1 MKKLT
6 AAFVVFSLFFY
17 SLTFAQ
23 VNAKDIGIGMKIGEP
38 LSLNLKYWMTDK
50 IAICGDVGTGW
61 GGADADDYLN
71 FSVSP
76 VVACDLLYH
85 LTFFNLSSGELPLYA
100 GLGLRYFLGNDD
112 EDLGI
117 RVPLGIT
124 YIFDTAP
131 IDIFLEWAPTYVLEY
146 EEFKQS
152 AGIGFRYYF
161 GCSKDKDQD
170 GIKDKDQDGIKDKHD
185 ADPMNPEDFDG
196 FQDEDG
202 APDLDNDNDG
212 IPDLADRAP
221 NDPEDK
227 DGFQD
232 EDGVPDKDNDNDG
245 ILDKDDSC
253 PNKAEDFDNFEDEDG
268 CPDLDNDKDG
278 ISDKD
283 DNCPDEPET
292 LNGYKDDDG
301 CPDKKQMLKLDK
313 KGAKLILKG
322 INFKTNSVKLIK
334 DSYKILNEVVA
345 GLKDNPEVALEIQ
358 GHTDSI
364 GKASYNLNLSLKR
377 AQAVMDYL
385 VQKGADS
392 SRLDAVGY
400 GEDKPIATNKTA
412 EGRTQNRRIEF
423 VRTK

>member
-1 MKKLT
+1 M
-6 AAFVVFSLFFY
+6 Y
-17 SLTFAQ
+17 SLSFAQ
-23 VNAKDIGIGMKIGEP
+23 ENEKDVGIGLKIGEP
-38 LSLNLKYWMTDK
+38 LSLNLKYWMSENF
-50 IAICGDVGTGW
+50 AISGDIGVGW

-76 VVACDLLYH
+76 LVAGDLLYH
-85 LTFFNLSSGELPLYA
+85 LSLFNMPSGKMPLYA
-100 GLGLRYFLGNDD
+100 GLGVRYFIGSDD

-131 IDIFLEWAPTYVLEY
+131 IDIFLEWAPTYVLEF

-152 AGIGFRYYF
+152 AGVGFRYYF
-161 GCSKDKDQD
+161 GRSKDKDQD
-170 GIKDKDQDGIKDKHD
+170 GIKDKDD
-185 ADPMNPEDFDG
+185 ADPLNPEDFDG

-245 ILDKDDSC
+245 ILDTEDSC

-268 CPDLDNDKDG
+268 CPDLDNDNDG
-278 ISDKD
+278 ISDED
-283 DNCPDEPET
+283 DNCPDKPET
-292 LNGYKDDDG
+292 VNGYKDDDG
-301 CPDKKQMLKLDK
+301 CPDKKPMPKLDK
-313 KGAKLILKG
+313 KGAKLVLRG
-322 INFKTNSVKLIK
+322 ITFETNSTKLIE
-334 DSYKILNEVVA
+334 DSYKILNEVVV
-345 GLKDNPEVALEIQ
+345 GLKDNPDVALEIQ
-358 GHTDSI
+358 GHTDSF
-364 GKASYNLNLSLKR
+364 GEASYNLQLSNKR

-385 VQKGADS
+385 VQKGIDS
-392 SRLDAVGY
+392 SRLVAVGY
-400 GEDKPIATNKTA
+400 GEDKPIATNNTA